1 MADLEQ
7 ERFIL
12 VIDPN
17 AAHAQAIQQVLGR
30 YRLQTLTDG
39 QAALDYLQQD
49 GPDQAP
55 RPDLIL
61 LDPDLPGGRGQE
73 VLTAIKADPRLKR
86 IPVIVFA
93 GSDRAEDV
101 FNTYAAQGNCYVVK
115 ATDLEELRRIVRRI
129 EAFWLEIVT
138 LPLK

>member
-17 AAHAQAIQQVLGR
+17 ATHAQTIQQVLGR

-39 QAALDYLQQD
+39 QAALDYLQQSSS
-49 GPDQAP
+49 DQLP

-61 LDPDLPGGRGQE
+61 LDPDLPGAKGQD
-73 VLTAIKADPRLKR
+73 VLAVIKADPRLKR

-93 GSDRAEDV
+93 SSDRAEDV

-115 ATDLEELRRIVRRI
+115 AKDPEELTLIVQRI

-138 LPLK
+138 LPLQ